1 LAWQCGDVKKG
12 RKVTVTAVFLFVR
25 GAAVLEFAVKQD
37 GDSCIFL

>member
-1 LAWQCGDVKKG
+1 M
-12 RKVTVTAVFLFVR
+12 TVTAVFLFVR